1 MLRLKVYM
9 SGKQMDVKFYL
20 QDFLALIQLLIALR
34 KVVSEVKLLVF
45 KLIFK
50 RSFRK
55 CYY

>member
-34 KVVSEVKLLVF
+34 KVVSEGKLLVF